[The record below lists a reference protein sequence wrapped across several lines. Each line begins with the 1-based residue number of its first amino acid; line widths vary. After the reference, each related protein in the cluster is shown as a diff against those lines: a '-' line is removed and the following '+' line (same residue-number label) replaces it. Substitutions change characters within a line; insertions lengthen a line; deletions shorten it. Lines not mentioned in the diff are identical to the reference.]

1 MIIERPNAPVRRRD
15 RLAEQIDDIIE
26 LIIIYEL
33 IECS

>member
-1 MIIERPNAPVRRRD
+1 MRRLGD
-15 RLAEQIDDIIE
+15 EIDHLAEQIGDIIE